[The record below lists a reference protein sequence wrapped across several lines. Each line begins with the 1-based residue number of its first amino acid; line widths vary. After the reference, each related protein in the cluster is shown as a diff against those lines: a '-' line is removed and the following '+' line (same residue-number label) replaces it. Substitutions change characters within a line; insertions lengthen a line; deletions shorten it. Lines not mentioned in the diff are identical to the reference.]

1 MCKYTRKRKE
11 EKWHRVGVGGEKG
24 ERRSSWRKKS
34 RGRKEREKE
43 WMRGGGGRRTGV
55 EGETAVGGGVE
66 KTCFCSHLCVSHS
79 RHLSRCLTVM

>member
-1 MCKYTRKRKE
+1 MAR
-11 EKWHRVGVGGEKG
+11 GGAGGEKG

-43 WMRGGGGRRTGV
+43 WMRWGGGRRTGV
-55 EGETAVGGGVE
+55 EGETAAGEAWRKPV
-66 KTCFCSHLCVSHS
+66 SALISAVSHS